1 MIGNGNVNPS
11 LDTNSD
17 LDLLIALRK
26 GIITCTQHPISNFV
40 SLWRLSLKYHVFI
53 THLSSNET
61 PKTVQEALNSKPWK
75 DVMNEEL

>member
-26 GIITCTQHPISNFV
+26 GIITCTQHPIILCPYGDCHQNTM
-40 SLWRLSLKYHVFI
+40 LLLLICPLMKLLK
-53 THLSSNET
+53 
-61 PKTVQEALNSKPWK
+61 
-75 DVMNEEL
+75 